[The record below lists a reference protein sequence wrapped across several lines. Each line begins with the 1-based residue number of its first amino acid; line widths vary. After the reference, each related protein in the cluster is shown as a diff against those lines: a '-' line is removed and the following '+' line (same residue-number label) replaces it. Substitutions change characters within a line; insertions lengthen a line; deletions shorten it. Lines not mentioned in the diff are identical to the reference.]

1 MVVAAILVFF
11 SWELG
16 LALAGAI
23 TLYQLR
29 PPETPLYAN
38 QAPVIEEEL

>member
-16 LALAGAI
+16 LALASAT

-29 PPETPLYAN
+29 PPETPIYGN
-38 QAPVIEEEL
+38 QAPVIDEEL